1 MTLSSTLYMRF
12 YVMRWSP
19 TDFLFVSVKVEGTS
33 IERTQTFKYLGV
45 TLQQSMSWAD
55 HVDAISMKINQ
66 RTGLIW
72 RIRNLLPLQARV
84 SLY

>member
-1 MTLSSTLYMRF
+1 MRF

-19 TDFLFVSVKVEGTS
+19 TDFLLVSAKVEGTS

-66 RTGLIW
+66 RTSLI
-72 RIRNLLPLQARV
+72 
-84 SLY
+84 